1 MGAARLSRRLDYSAT
16 NRSKLVA
23 LTPQAETGS
32 MELMETIFFR
42 GKLRFHLS
50 GVEGLEVLMT
60 EKPLSS
66 LTEKPLS
73 VCVQLTFSC

>member
-32 MELMETIFFR
+32 MELMETIFLG

-50 GVEGLEVLMT
+50 GVEGLEI
-60 EKPLSS
+60 
-66 LTEKPLS
+66 
-73 VCVQLTFSC
+73 